1 VTPAEYHVT
10 QMDLSGRVRPG
21 KPDIPQHP
29 ALPQLTEPICRA
41 FFKLEEALERA
52 RVPLRSDWLCVDVGS
67 SPGGWTQSLARRLK
81 LAALAEAEADE
92 EGLVRQRGHVWAVD
106 PGVLEPAAH
115 GSNVTRLPMIA
126 QEAVEALHAGLLT
139 HGAIRSVVRR
149 QANERSAATCVVSEK
164 PEKPESAAPL
174 SESPAQ
180 SPKSPSEMVC
190 DGVLT
195 LLKALGLASATS
207 PTLCQPVARDEPGLV
222 DWVVDSVVEFAF
234 STVECAKL
242 DLLVSDVNMHPGGSM
257 RAIAP
262 MLPLVKPQGWLVLT
276 MKNFAGG
283 KAKFMAELDKV
294 KQQLN
299 ELEGRGALTSLTQ
312 LHCMQNGQEERT
324 LVVQLG

>member
-1 VTPAEYHVT
+1 ME
-10 QMDLSGRVRPG
+10 
-21 KPDIPQHP
+21 
-29 ALPQLTEPICRA
+29 LTR
-41 FFKLEEALERA
+41 
-52 RVPLRSDWLCVDVGS
+52 LCGLCGDVG
-67 SPGGWTQSLARRLK
+67 GGQ
-81 LAALAEAEADE
+81 
-92 EGLVRQRGHVWAVD
+92 
-106 PGVLEPAAH
+106 
-115 GSNVTRLPMIA
+115 
-126 QEAVEALHAGLLT
+126 AGLLT

-283 KAKFMAELDKV
+283 KVCVCAAFSRLSRSRLYSRRRTM
-294 KQQLN
+294 
-299 ELEGRGALTSLTQ
+299 GSLLLRFDMIFWQ
-312 LHCMQNGQEERT
+312 GFDRRLQFRVGERD
-324 LVVQLG
+324 LQP